1 MRALYEG
8 YEEEIICLLK
18 AIDARRS
25 QQPRDTELNVKVAK
39 SGGKGSRELKSLTS
53 TVNYKTGSSR
63 RRVDPRDRVLS
74 LVQ

>member
-1 MRALYEG
+1 MRASYEG

-39 SGGKGSRELKSLTS
+39 SGEKEAES
-53 TVNYKTGSSR
+53 
-63 RRVDPRDRVLS
+63 
-74 LVQ
+74 